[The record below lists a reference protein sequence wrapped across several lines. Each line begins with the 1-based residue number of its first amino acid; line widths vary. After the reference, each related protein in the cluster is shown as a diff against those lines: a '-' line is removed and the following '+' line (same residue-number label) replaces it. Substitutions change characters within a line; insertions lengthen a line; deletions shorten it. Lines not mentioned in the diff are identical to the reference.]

1 MCLAIPL
8 CHTQSNYKIEMTYP
22 CYESLMRTC
31 CLGFILMLLNVF
43 TAQAIENDAEMT
55 IADSHVRL
63 LQSEIGKQEYQ
74 LLIKTPAGYGETDK
88 PIRV

>member
-1 MCLAIPL
+1 
-8 CHTQSNYKIEMTYP
+8 
-22 CYESLMRTC
+22 
-31 CLGFILMLLNVF
+31 MLLNVF